1 MDLRFINFFNLRTL
15 LVVAISQIAVFLAIQ
30 FQIKF
35 NINVMLFGLAVVF
48 PLHFSIQSA
57 YQRRERAI
65 QYFSKFKAAMVSL
78 YNSMQVAPDLTVEIK
93 TEGRDLLQD
102 IAEQFTTKLTN
113 REPGYQP
120 VLQNLNRITIFISTH
135 KKDLSNRNAIRMITF
150 LNIATESS
158 IYLVQIISH
167 RTMAGLRF
175 FAIFFVMVFPFV
187 QAPILLDRLD
197 GLLPHWL
204 LHLIVGLTS
213 IVLVSLSNFQKMIEY
228 PFDQA
233 GLDNIQLKEFEPGI
247 QTL

>member
-1 MDLRFINFFNLRTL
+1 MDLRIINFFNLRTL
-15 LVVAISQIAVFLAIQ
+15 LVAVISQIAVFLAIQ

-78 YNSMQVAPDLTVEIK
+78 YNSMQVAPDLTVEIR
-93 TEGRDLLQD
+93 TEGRDLLQE
-102 IAEQFTTKLTN
+102 IAEQFTTKLRN

-150 LNIATESS
+150 LNIAAESS

-175 FAIFFVMVFPFV
+175 FSIFFVILFPFI

-204 LHLIVGLTS
+204 LHLLVGLTS
-213 IVLVSLSNFQKMIEY
+213 IILISLSNFQKMIEY
-228 PFDQA
+228 PFDQS
-233 GLDNIQLKEFEPGI
+233 GMDNIQLKEFELGI
-247 QTL
+247 